1 MKNFLVAVMSTA
13 VLATSCSQTNDSDSN
28 YNPSTTTDLSVQA
41 TGLNTT
47 TSTFGAGNGLEG
59 IDSVV
64 VGITSFNMSIN
75 GDTVTFEKSGNDGA
89 IDLLSFT
96 STDTLIWT
104 NEEIPSGDVGDIAIL
119 NLDKNYDNNY
129 VIESGGN
136 KADLHLS
143 HTALQFKLV
152 SDEDDIDEG
161 DKYVIKLNMAN
172 SLRLVSK
179 GNGSYNLQ
187 QGTAGIEK
195 MGTMVLVET
204 VDNDLDMDDDDH
216 DSDDENDDND

>member
-1 MKNFLVAVMSTA
+1 MKNFLIALASTA

-28 YNPSTTTDLSVQA
+28 YIPATTADISLQA
-41 TGLNTT
+41 TGLDTN
-47 TSTFGAGNGLEG
+47 TSTYGAGNGLDG
-59 IDSVV
+59 VDSVV
-64 VGITSFNMSIN
+64 VGITSFHLSIN
-75 GDTVTFEKSGNDGA
+75 GDTVTFEKVGNEGS

-104 NEEIPSGDVGDIAIL
+104 NEEIPSGDVGDVATL
-119 NLDKNYDNNY
+119 YLDKNYDNNY
-129 VIESGGN
+129 VIESDGN

-143 HTALQFKLV
+143 HTALDFRLV
-152 SDEDDIDEG
+152 SDEDDFDEG
-161 DKYVIKLNMAN
+161 NKYVIKLNMSN

-187 QGTAGIEK
+187 QGTAGTEK

-204 VDNDLDMDDDDH
+204 VDNDIDTD
-216 DSDDENDDND
+216 DDENDDD